1 MNSALTLPVMQD
13 PAAEAARTAAA
24 IRTPEAGPA
33 PEAAQTH
40 EATRSVPAAGTALA
54 PLPQPRALLL
64 DFGGVVVSTTPRED
78 WAQTLA
84 DTVLRLAASAG
95 YDLEREQVEASL
107 RTGRSALSLW
117 KNASSRRHEPQE
129 LSPGEI
135 VEDFLLSDLP
145 RPVRRALALDA
156 ARILAAKSRAVSDH
170 HVRPGIPELLAE
182 ARARGIGLG
191 IVSNAHAGG
200 AHRRILEELGL
211 DEFFGVQV
219 YSDEVGIRKPHPGMI
234 RLAAEALGTTPEHAW
249 YVGDTLDRDVVAGR
263 RAGTGRVIVTRD
275 RRTDH
280 PPFPVT
286 EAPDLILDTPAGLL
300 DELRRTVPAG
310 TSGHIADEGA
320 AAPSTE
326 VATGFLDAEAAGQS
340 ASVSTEGAA
349 AGSSSARPADVTDA
363 GSRPGPRRLALL
375 LDHGGVLT
383 TSVANPERDAV
394 MGRALVDLAARCGH
408 PITQEAAE
416 AAMRTG
422 WDRHRARKRSR
433 DVLTDP
439 AHQFDEVDPAV
450 LWGDLVGADLPDPVR
465 AAMRLEAA
473 ELSYLLHRTKG
484 TPSPR
489 EGALE
494 LVRWA
499 HAHGIVVGIVS
510 NTISG
515 RGVRATLADY
525 GILVLLGPGAY
536 SDEVGVRKPGVAVFE
551 AALSGLEADP
561 ADVVYVGDKALN
573 DGRGG
578 RDAGIGTICLLR
590 GGKDTDDALEEAR
603 AQGWADHVLDG
614 PGAVIGVLEE
624 RLALV
629 PGSSPTT

>member
-1 MNSALTLPVMQD
+1 V
-13 PAAEAARTAAA
+13 
-24 IRTPEAGPA
+24 
-33 PEAAQTH
+33 
-40 EATRSVPAAGTALA
+40 ATSVPAPA
-54 PLPQPRALLL
+54 PLVQPRALLL
-64 DFGGVVVSTTPRED
+64 DFGGVVVSTTARED

-84 DTVLRLAASAG
+84 DTVLHLAAGAG
-95 YDLEREQVEASL
+95 FDLDRDLVEQSL

-117 KNASSRRHEPQE
+117 KNASSRRQEPRE
-129 LSPGEI
+129 LAPGEI

-145 RPVRRALALDA
+145 RPARRALALDA

-170 HVRPGIPELLAE
+170 HVRPGIPELLAL
-182 ARARGIGLG
+182 ARDRGIGLG

-200 AHRRILEELGL
+200 AHREILREKGL
-211 DEFFGVQV
+211 DGYVGVQV

-234 RLAAEALGTTPEHAW
+234 RLAAEALGADPHETW
-249 YVGDTLDRDVVAGR
+249 YVGDTVDRDVVAGR
-263 RAGTGRVIVTRD
+263 RAGAGRVIITRD

-280 PPFPVT
+280 PPFPVADT
-286 EAPDLILDTPAGLL
+286 PDLILDTPAGLL

-310 TSGHIADEGA
+310 T
-320 AAPSTE
+320 
-326 VATGFLDAEAAGQS
+326 LDHPTAEA
-340 ASVSTEGAA
+340 VRTDA
-349 AGSSSARPADVTDA
+349 AGSGPAESGAVDRTSA
-363 GSRPGPRRLALL
+363 GSRPGPRRVALL

-383 TSVANPERDAV
+383 TSVANPDRDAV
-394 MGRALVDLAARCGH
+394 MGRALVELSQRCGH
-408 PITQEAAE
+408 LITLEAAT
-416 AAMRTG
+416 AAMRDG
-422 WDRHRARKRSR
+422 WERHRARKRSR

-439 AHQFDEVDPAV
+439 DHRFDEVDPAV
-450 LWGDLVGADLPDPVR
+450 LWGDLVGADLPEPVR

-473 ELSYLLHRTKG
+473 QLSYLLHRTKG

-499 HAHGIVVGIVS
+499 RAQGIVVGIVS

-525 GILVLLGPGAY
+525 GILDLLGPGAY
-536 SDEVGVRKPGVAVFE
+536 SDEVGVRKPGTAVFA
-551 AALSGLEADP
+551 AALSGLQVEP

-578 RDAGIGTICLLR
+578 RDAGIGTVCLLR
-590 GGKDTDDALEEAR
+590 GGKDADEALDDAL

-614 PGAVIGVLEE
+614 PADVIDVLAA
-624 RLALV
+624 RLT
-629 PGSSPTT
+629 PST

>member
-1 MNSALTLPVMQD
+1 MNSVHTVPAPAPGPALTAQD
-13 PAAEAARTAAA
+13 TA
-24 IRTPEAGPA
+24 T
-33 PEAAQTH
+33 
-40 EATRSVPAAGTALA
+40 AGTAPAAQAVVA
-54 PLPQPRALLL
+54 PSAPAALVQPRALLL
-64 DFGGVVVSTTPRED
+64 DFGGVVVSTTARED

-84 DTVLRLAASAG
+84 DTVLHLAAGAG
-95 YDLEREQVEASL
+95 FDLDRDLVEQSL

-117 KNASSRRHEPQE
+117 KNASSRRQEPRE
-129 LSPGEI
+129 LAPGEI

-145 RPVRRALALDA
+145 GPARRALALDA

-170 HVRPGIPELLAE
+170 HVRPGIPELLSL
-182 ARARGIGLG
+182 ARERGIGLG

-200 AHRRILEELGL
+200 AHREILREKGL
-211 DEFFGVQV
+211 DGCFGVQV

-234 RLAAEALGTTPEHAW
+234 RLAAEALGAAPHETW
-249 YVGDTLDRDVVAGR
+249 YVGDTVDRDVVAGR
-263 RAGTGRVIVTRD
+263 RAGAGRVIITRD

-280 PPFPVT
+280 PPFSVADT
-286 EAPDLILDTPAGLL
+286 PDLVLDTPAGLL
-300 DELRRTVPAG
+300 DELRRSVPAG
-310 TSGHIADEGA
+310 TWEN
-320 AAPSTE
+320 ST
-326 VATGFLDAEAAGQS
+326 AEAARS
-340 ASVSTEGAA
+340 DAAEAARSDA
-349 AGSSSARPADVTDA
+349 AGPVSAVVGSADPTST
-363 GSRPGPRRLALL
+363 GSRPGPRRVALL

-383 TSVANPERDAV
+383 TSVANPDRDAV
-394 MGRALVDLAARCGH
+394 MGQALVELSQRCGH
-408 PITQEAAE
+408 PITLEAAS
-416 AAMRTG
+416 AAMRDG
-422 WDRHRARKRSR
+422 WERHRARKRSR

-439 AHQFDEVDPAV
+439 AHRFDEVDPAV
-450 LWGDLVGADLPDPVR
+450 LWGDLVGADLPEPVR

-499 HAHGIVVGIVS
+499 HAQGIVVGIVS

-525 GILVLLGPGAY
+525 GILDLLGPGAY
-536 SDEVGVRKPGVAVFE
+536 SDEVGVRKPGTAVFA
-551 AALSGLEADP
+551 AALSGLQVEP

-578 RDAGIGTICLLR
+578 RDAGIGTVCLLR
-590 GGKDTDDALEEAR
+590 GGKDADAALDEAL

-614 PGAVIGVLEE
+614 PADVIDVLGA
-624 RLALV
+624 RLAPDSEPL
-629 PGSSPTT
+629 PA